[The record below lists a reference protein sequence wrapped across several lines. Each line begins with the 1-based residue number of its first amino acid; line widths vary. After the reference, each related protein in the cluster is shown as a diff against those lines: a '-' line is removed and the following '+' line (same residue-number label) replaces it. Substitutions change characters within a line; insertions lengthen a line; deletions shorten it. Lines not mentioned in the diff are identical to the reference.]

1 MPESKARR
9 GGIVRPYCD
18 ESQRGYRVRAACIA
32 AKYSRVTGTT
42 MDWGEEDIDRAH
54 DVFEKYGDRL
64 EAGEPVD
71 WREFELEL
79 EKVFNP
85 TMVKRDTRMAH

>member
-1 MPESKARR
+1 
-9 GGIVRPYCD
+9 
-18 ESQRGYRVRAACIA
+18 
-32 AKYSRVTGTT
+32 